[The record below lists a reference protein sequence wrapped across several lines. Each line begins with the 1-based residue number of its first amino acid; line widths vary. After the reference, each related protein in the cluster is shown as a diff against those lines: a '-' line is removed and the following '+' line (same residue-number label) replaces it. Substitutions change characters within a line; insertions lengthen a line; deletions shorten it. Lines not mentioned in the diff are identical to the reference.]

1 MIQFYKPNPKN
12 TGTGCSFNFAAKD
25 DCIYIN
31 LIKQSSWDE
40 SKKRGSFS
48 GNAQNP
54 KMSASV
60 KISSTEVGDIISAMR
75 RNSEFNGFH
84 DSPKQ
89 VTRIKFSPY
98 NRPSKDNPTQI
109 SQVGFSLSVSK
120 ESKENAQDKTSFLI
134 GFTFGEAIKLESYF
148 ALTLARIFDKA
159 IREVDNKS
167 AAAPQA
173 APQKK
178 EEPPKQEAAAD
189 DDLW

>member
-12 TGTGCSFNFAAKD
+12 TGTGCSFNFSAKD
-25 DCIYIN
+25 DCVYIN

-40 SKKRGSFS
+40 AKKRGSFA

-60 KISSTEVGDIISAMR
+60 KISSTEIGDIISAMR
-75 RNSEFNGFH
+75 RNAEFNGFH

-98 NRPSKDNPTQI
+98 NRASKDNPNQI
-109 SQVGFSLSVSK
+109 SQVGYSLSVSK
-120 ESKENAQDKTSFLI
+120 ESRENAQDKTSFLI

-148 ALTLARIFDKA
+148 MLSLAKIFEKA
-159 IREVDNKS
+159 MKEQDNKS
-167 AAAPQA
+167 TAAPAQA
-173 APQKK
+173 APKK
-178 EEPPKQEAAAD
+178 EEAPKQESSD